1 MKATNQISQ
10 DDVKRLL
17 QLLEMFLEIDVELKM
32 EATQKE
38 DFYGKAYFAG
48 SETAYHKAIEFIRR
62 HLVAEKAAEN
72 ESINPQ
78 NIPNYETKID

>member
-17 QLLEMFLEIDVELKM
+17 QSLEMFLEIDVELKM

-38 DFYGKAYFAG
+38 DFYGKAYYAG
-48 SETAYHKAIEFIRR
+48 SESAYHRAIQFIRI
-62 HLVAEKAAEN
+62 HLVAAEEASKTEN
-72 ESINPQ
+72 TNP
-78 NIPNYETKID
+78 